1 MYQQSPLPIKH
12 TELPVTPNVL
22 SNETYRIPEICV
34 DTVKSVTPTICDTP
48 QSIEINY
55 QTKSEY
61 NIDPNF
67 LIICIALL
75 LVLLAVV
82 GFVGYWVLT
91 RHNHSNSKTNKR
103 RERFLTIFLYGF
115 GILTAIVIFFLFYLI
130 ICH

>member
-1 MYQQSPLPIKH
+1 MEKADRTYQ
-12 TELPVTPNVL
+12 
-22 SNETYRIPEICV
+22 IPEICE
-34 DTVKSVTPTICDTP
+34 DTVKSITPTICDTP

-55 QTKSEY
+55 QTK
-61 NIDPNF
+61 NRFNLDPNF

-91 RHNHSNSKTNKR
+91 KTNSKHKKGR
-103 RERFLTIFLYGF
+103 RERFLTIFIYGY
-115 GILTAIVIFFLFYLI
+115 GILTAIIIFFLFYLI